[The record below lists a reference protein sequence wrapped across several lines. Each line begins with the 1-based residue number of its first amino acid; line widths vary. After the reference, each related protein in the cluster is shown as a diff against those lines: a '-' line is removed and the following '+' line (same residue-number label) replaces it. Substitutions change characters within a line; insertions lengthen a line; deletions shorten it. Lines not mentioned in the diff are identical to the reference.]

1 MPARPFPE
9 TIGGQA
15 VLEGVMMRAP
25 RSMAVAVR
33 KRDGSI
39 LVRETP
45 WEPVWARLTFL
56 RWPFLRGA
64 VMLVESLW
72 NGLQALSFSAEQA
85 ELEDEGGDPAKKKE
99 PQPPLSKAA
108 LVGTI
113 VVALLL
119 GMGLFAVLPR
129 FLTWGLGLAV
139 GSSDLESGTKL
150 LFNAVNGVVKLTI
163 FLGYLWAISRMP
175 DIRRVFQFHG
185 AEHKSVFAYEARAP
199 LDIGGAQAFTT
210 FHPRCGTSFLI
221 LVIAVSILVFSL
233 TLPLL
238 PRLAANTVLNQALLV
253 LVELPMMFPIAGLA
267 YELIRLSGKHP
278 NHPVV
283 RAIAA
288 PGLWLQRITTQPP
301 DDAQVEVAL
310 AAMLTALARE
320 VGGEPI
326 DAGGHTFSLRS
337 LSELA
342 LPPELL
348 ERNPARQGVP
358 DVLQA

>member
-1 MPARPFPE
+1 
-9 TIGGQA
+9 
-15 VLEGVMMRAP
+15 MMRAP

-39 LVRETP
+39 LIRETP
-45 WEPVWARLTFL
+45 WEPVWDRLRFL

-85 ELEDEGGDPAKKKE
+85 ELDDDKADPSQKKP

-113 VVALLL
+113 LFALVL
-119 GMGLFAVLPR
+119 GFGLFAALPR

-139 GSSDLESGTKL
+139 GSADLESGTKL
-150 LFNAVNGVVKLTI
+150 AFNAVNGVVKLAI
-163 FLGYLWAISRMP
+163 FLGYLWGISRMK

-199 LDIGGAQAFTT
+199 LDVGGAQAFTT

-221 LVIAVSILVFSL
+221 LVIGVSILVFSL
-233 TLPLL
+233 TLPFF
-238 PRLAANTVLNQALLV
+238 PRFAVNSVLNQAVLV

-267 YELIRLSGKHP
+267 YELIRLSGKRP
-278 NHPVV
+278 DHPVV

-301 DDAQVEVAL
+301 DDGQVEVAL

-326 DAGGHTFSLRS
+326 ESGARTFSVAS

-342 LPPELL
+342 LPPELVD
-348 ERNPARQGVP
+348 RAGAR
-358 DVLQA
+358 

>member
-39 LVRETP
+39 VVRETP
-45 WEPVWARLTFL
+45 WEPVWARLKFL

-85 ELEDEGGDPAKKKE
+85 DLDEPSPAGAAKKP
-99 PQPPLSKAA
+99 PQAPLSKAA
-108 LVGTI
+108 LAGTI
-113 VVALLL
+113 AFALLL
-119 GMGLFAVLPR
+119 GFGLFAALPR
-129 FLTWGLGLAV
+129 FLTWGLGLALQ
-139 GSSDLESGTKL
+139 SADLESGTQF
-150 LFNAVNGVVKLTI
+150 LFNAVNGTFKLAI
-163 FLGYLWAISRMP
+163 FLGYLWGISRMK

-185 AEHKSVFAYEARAP
+185 AEHKSVFAYEARAR
-199 LDIGGAQAFTT
+199 LDVPGAQAFTT
-210 FHPRCGTSFLI
+210 FHPRCGTSFLL
-221 LVIAVSILVFSL
+221 LVVAVSIVVFSV
-233 TLPLL
+233 TLPFL
-238 PRLAANTVLNQALLV
+238 PRLAENSVLNQALLV
-253 LVELPMMFPIAGLA
+253 LIDLPMMFPIAGVA
-267 YELIRLSGKHP
+267 YELIRLSGKRP
-278 NHPVV
+278 DHPVV

-301 DDAQVEVAL
+301 DDGQVEVAL

-320 VGGEPI
+320 VGDQPI
-326 DAGGHTFSLRS
+326 PAGGRTFSLGS
-337 LSELA
+337 LSDLA
-342 LPPELL
+342 LPAELA
-348 ERNPARQGVP
+348 ERAAP
-358 DVLQA
+358 

>member
-45 WEPVWARLTFL
+45 WEPIWTGLGFL

-85 ELEDEGGDPAKKKE
+85 EIDDEGDEPADPAKAKK

-113 VVALLL
+113 TFALLL
-119 GMGLFAVLPR
+119 GFGLFAALPR

-139 GSSDLESGTKL
+139 GSADLESGTKL
-150 LFNAVNGVVKLTI
+150 AFNAVNGVVKLSI
-163 FLGYLWAISRMP
+163 FLGYLWAISRMK

-185 AEHKSVFAYEARAP
+185 AEHKSVFAYEARAA
-199 LDIGGAQAFTT
+199 LDVPGAQAFTT

-233 TLPLL
+233 TLPFL
-238 PRLAANTVLNQALLV
+238 PRLAENSVLNQALLV
-253 LVELPMMFPIAGLA
+253 LVELPMLFPIAGLA
-267 YELIRLSGKHP
+267 YELIRLSGKRPDHP
-278 NHPVV
+278 LVK
-283 RAIAA
+283 AIAA

-301 DDAQVEVAL
+301 DDGQVEVAL
-310 AAMLTALARE
+310 AAMLTALSRE

-326 DAGGHTFSLRS
+326 EGNQRTFSLRS
-337 LSELA
+337 LSELSLA
-342 LPPELL
+342 PELL
-348 ERNPARQGVP
+348 ARQRPGHE
-358 DVLQA
+358 A